1 MKIYTLE
8 QKQFLPISLTRAW
21 EFFSNPHN
29 LKDITPPSMDFRVI
43 SETGYETY
51 AGLIIQYTVK
61 PMFGIPVR
69 WTTEITHVRAPHFFV
84 DEQRFG
90 PYSFWHHQH
99 LFQSVPG
106 GVEMKDIVSYGL
118 PFGPLGQLVRELI
131 VKRQLEKIFGYRR
144 GVLERRFPADPSGLY

>member
-1 MKIYTLE
+1 MRIYTLE
-8 QKQFLPISLTRAW
+8 QKQFLPLTINAAW

-51 AGLIIQYTVK
+51 AGMIIQYTVR

-69 WTTEITHVRAPHFFV
+69 WTTEITHVRAPYFFV

-99 LFQSVPG
+99 LFTEAPG
-106 GVEMKDIVSYGL
+106 GVEMRDVVSYAL
-118 PFGPLGQLVRELI
+118 PFGPLGRLVRALV
-131 VKRQLEKIFGYRR
+131 VKHKLNTIFSHRR
-144 GVLERRFPADPSGLY
+144 AVLEQRFPVR